1 MRKIKKLAL
10 VLLSVS
16 ALTLS
21 IAACNAPTLGNSSS
35 TSSEFSK
42 TSESS
47 ADSLPDSEE
56 SYDVEEDS
64 MQDEYSSA
72 DESIFD
78 SEESNS
84 EDEEENEESDS
95 EEEEEEQDHPDL
107 PIWQETVD
115 LAYELAKNEYLD
127 DYHQL
132 TGTIT
137 RIETPYDAYN
147 DRITVYF
154 VIKGRENKPLM
165 CYRLTGE
172 GVDVIDVGDVITVY
186 GRIKNYKGI
195 VEFDKGC
202 LLLSYESDKVIPP
215 AEDDPY
221 VGMSASEF
229 YADYTPATDY
239 TDAYYRT
246 QHGFMSGELTVPD
259 QAPTLADNRP
269 KKGTQ
274 YIRNSEM
281 LLSEDGTT
289 YTVVDVYGNA
299 AFQVFKNGAYIT
311 LEEVAAYVYAFGTY
325 PANYTTSKTTSPTS
339 SVWGEY
345 LRVNHTAFSG
355 DTYRYPYEPELPNI
369 SGCGGSLQYYEMDIG
384 TTGTDCDPSYPIEIY
399 NNGASITRGAARIV
413 YGKEDLNGN
422 GVYEIGELHVFYT
435 YNHYNDFQEYLNY
448 EGGWGETFGNV
459 TGGGTLSSTSKYNP
473 TSYVEVALE
482 PLPTTSRIAPMTI
495 TYFVENKKRLFA
507 F

>member
-16 ALTLS
+16 ALALS
-21 IAACNAPTLGNSSS
+21 AAACNVPALGNSNS
-35 TSSEFSK
+35 TN
-42 TSESS
+42 SESS
-47 ADSLPDSEE
+47 EASEHSTVSESAEESFPDSEDSSNSE
-56 SYDVEEDS
+56 EEDV
-64 MQDEYSSA
+64 QEEDSSA
-72 DESIFD
+72 DESVF
-78 SEESNS
+78 
-84 EDEEENEESDS
+84 DS
-95 EEEEEEQDHPDL
+95 EEEEEKEEAQDHPDL
-107 PIWQETVD
+107 PLWQETVD
-115 LAYELAKNEYLD
+115 LAYELENGDYLD
-127 DYHQL
+127 GYQQL

-137 RIETPYDAYN
+137 RIDTPYDAYN

-172 GVDVIDVGDVITVY
+172 GADVIDVGDVITVY

-195 VEFDKGC
+195 IEFDKGC

-221 VGMSASEF
+221 VGVSANEF

-239 TDAYYRT
+239 ADAYYRSK
-246 QHGFMSGELTVPD
+246 HGFMSGELTVPD
-259 QAPTLADNRP
+259 QAPTLASNRP
-269 KKGTQ
+269 QNGNQ

-325 PANYTTSKTTSPTS
+325 PANYTTSKNESPSS

-345 LRVNHTAFSG
+345 LRLNHTAFSG

-369 SGCGGSLQYYEMDIG
+369 SGCGGSLHYYEMDIG
-384 TTGTDCDPSYPIEIY
+384 TTGTDCDPSYPIKTY
-399 NNGASITRGAARIV
+399 NDGVSITRGAARIV

-422 GVYEIGELHVFYT
+422 GVYEIGEFHVFYT

-459 TGGGTLSSTSKYNP
+459 TGGGTLSSTSNYNP
-473 TSYVEVALE
+473 TPYVEVSLQ
-482 PLPTTSRIAPMTI
+482 PLPEISRVSPMSI
-495 TYFVENKKRLFA
+495 TYFVENKSAYLHSKF
-507 F
+507 FC